1 MTLEELVNAVAKETG
16 MTKANA
22 GKAVHAVLHAIES
35 ALTQGQ
41 RVAIA
46 GFGVFEVTERAARK
60 GRNPRTG
67 ETIDIP
73 PTKAVR
79 FRPGKTLRDAV
90 NR

>member
-1 MTLEELVNAVAKETG
+1 MTLEELINAVARETG

-22 GKAVHAVLHAIES
+22 NKAVHAVLHAVQD
-35 ALTQGQ
+35 ALSRGE

-46 GFGVFEVTERAARK
+46 GFGVFEVAQRAARK

-79 FRPGKTLRDAV
+79 FRPGKTLREAV

>member
-1 MTLEELVNAVAKETG
+1 MTLEELINAVARETG

-22 GKAVHAVLHAIES
+22 NKAVHAVLHAIQG
-35 ALTQGQ
+35 ALSRGE

-46 GFGVFEVTERAARK
+46 GFGVFEVAQRAARK

-79 FRPGKTLRDAV
+79 FRPGKTLREAV

>member
-1 MTLEELVNAVAKETG
+1 MTLEELINAVARETG

-22 GKAVHAVLHAIES
+22 NKAVHAVLRAVQD
-35 ALTQGQ
+35 ALSRGE

-46 GFGVFEVTERAARK
+46 GFGVFEVTQRAARK

-79 FRPGKTLRDAV
+79 FRPGKTLREAV

>member
-1 MTLEELVNAVAKETG
+1 MTLEELVSAVAKETG

-22 GKAVHAVLHAIES
+22 NKAVHAVLHAIEN
-35 ALTQGQ
+35 ALARGE

-46 GFGVFEVTERAARK
+46 GFGVFEVTQRAARK

-67 ETIDIP
+67 ETIEIP

-90 NR
+90 NK

>member
-22 GKAVHAVLHAIES
+22 NKAVHALLHAIEK
-35 ALTQGQ
+35 ALAGGE

-67 ETIDIP
+67 ETIEIA

-90 NR
+90 SK

>member
-1 MTLEELVNAVAKETG
+1 MTLEELINAVARETG

-22 GKAVHAVLHAIES
+22 NKAVHAVLHAIQD
-35 ALTQGQ
+35 ALSRGE

-46 GFGVFEVTERAARK
+46 GFGVFEVAQRAARK

-67 ETIDIP
+67 ETIEIP

-79 FRPGKTLRDAV
+79 FRPGKTLREAV